1 MPPAASSAPPGDT
14 GDTGGDVGEIAS
26 SPRSGESSAGP
37 LLLSLRLTA
46 TVEAVPRARHAL
58 RRVLGERV
66 PDAPVDTLELLL
78 SELVTNAVK
87 HSVRGHTVAVA
98 ILRRENS
105 IRIAVVDNDPALPEP
120 GDAVD
125 LLDEHGRGLL
135 LVDAMAEEWGSYPVP
150 DGKVVW
156 CDVKTVE

>member
-1 MPPAASSAPPGDT
+1 M
-14 GDTGGDVGEIAS
+14 
-26 SPRSGESSAGP
+26 
-37 LLLSLRLTA
+37 SLRLAA

-58 RRVLGERV
+58 RRVLAERV
-66 PDAPVDTLELLL
+66 PDGPLDTLELLL
-78 SELVTNAVK
+78 SELVTNAVQ
-87 HSVRGHTVAVA
+87 HSVVGRTVAIAV
-98 ILRRENS
+98 LRRENS
-105 IRIAVVDNDPALPEP
+105 IRIAVVDNESAPPEP

-135 LVDAMAEEWGSYPVP
+135 LVEAMAEEWGSYPVP

>member
-1 MPPAASSAPPGDT
+1 VGETASSQ
-14 GDTGGDVGEIAS
+14 
-26 SPRSGESSAGP
+26 RSGESPAGP

-58 RRVLGERV
+58 RRVLDDRA

-78 SELVTNAVK
+78 SELVTNAIK
-87 HSVRGHTVAVA
+87 HSTRGRTVAVA
-98 ILRRENS
+98 VLRRDDS
-105 IRIAVVDNDPALPEP
+105 IRIAVVDSGAALPSP
-120 GDAVD
+120 GGAVD

-156 CDVKTVE
+156 CDVKTAS

>member
-1 MPPAASSAPPGDT
+1 M
-14 GDTGGDVGEIAS
+14 GETAS
-26 SPRSGESSAGP
+26 SPRFGKSPVGP

-58 RRVLGERV
+58 RRVLDDRV

-87 HSVRGHTVAVA
+87 HTTRGCTVAVA
-98 ILRRENS
+98 VLRRDNS
-105 IRIAVVDNDPALPEP
+105 IRIAVVDNDTALPEP
-120 GDAVD
+120 GGAVD

-156 CDVKTVE
+156 CDVKTAS